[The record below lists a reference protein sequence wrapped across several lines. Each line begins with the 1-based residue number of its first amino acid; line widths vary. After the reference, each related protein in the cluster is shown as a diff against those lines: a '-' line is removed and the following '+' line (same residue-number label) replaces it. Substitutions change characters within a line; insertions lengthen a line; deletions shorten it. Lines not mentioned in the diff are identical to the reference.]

1 MKALQAGPLE
11 INTAFAELG
20 KAEVDEGP
28 KADCAPE
35 TGTREQQRGLFS

>member
-20 KAEVDEGP
+20 KAGVDEGP

-35 TGTREQQRGLFS
+35 SRTREQQGRLSS